1 MGSRETTLESCALC
15 GASDFVML
23 YKRIKEHSNIVT
35 CKSCQVTFSNP
46 QIEMNYADH
55 KKYVVN
61 YLKNENGR
69 RKTAQWRLDQI
80 KKFKSEGKIFEVGC
94 SGGLFLDE
102 ARKSGFDP
110 SGAELNKDAV
120 TYGREHLGLTVH
132 EEIDLKNI
140 DFQNKCDVV
149 ALFNV
154 LEHVPRPTEFINTIK
169 DHVLAEHG
177 VIVIEVPNIFTVH
190 SKLFGTKGQHLSIAH
205 LFYFSEK
212 SLENYLESMGL
223 TIVDKQWGK
232 RIYPVGLSFEIVLRR
247 HKFLKHIVSRVLKT
261 FRLFDK
267 DTSLNTKDFLFYIV
281 GRKTAA

>member
-1 MGSRETTLESCALC
+1 MTNKETTLESCALC

-23 YKRIKEHSNIVT
+23 YKRVRNHSNIVT
-35 CKSCQVTFSNP
+35 CKNCQVTFSNP

-55 KKYVVN
+55 KKYVAN

-80 KKFKSEGKIFEVGC
+80 KQFKSEGKIFEIGC

-102 ARKSGFDP
+102 ARKLGFDP

-132 EEIDLKNI
+132 QEIDLKNI
-140 DFQNKCDVV
+140 DFQKKCEVV

-177 VIVIEVPNIFTVH
+177 IMVIEVPNIFTVH

-212 SLENYLESMGL
+212 SLEDYLDSMGL
-223 TIVDKQWGK
+223 TILDKQWGK
-232 RIYPVGLSFEIVLRR
+232 RIYPIGLSFEILLRR
-247 HKFLKHIVSRVLKT
+247 HRVLKKIVSKVLKT

-281 GRKTAA
+281 GRKTAV